1 MKNTRLSIILP
12 LVISASVIAGI
23 IIGMIAGRVS
33 IDNRLKNM
41 AREIS
46 LPGNKLDYALA
57 LIESNYIDPV
67 NTDSL
72 IEKLMP
78 DLMWN
83 LDPHS
88 VYIPASEM
96 TAVNEPLD
104 GEFDGIG
111 IVFNMATDTI
121 VVLNTIPQGPSQRA
135 GVQNGDR
142 IIMIGKDTVAG
153 RGIRSDSIM
162 KMLRGKRGTTV
173 DLSVKRN
180 GIADLVPI
188 TVTRDKIPVKS
199 VDAAYMLTDET
210 AFMRITTF
218 SQHTYDEMAAALERL
233 SGEGMKK
240 LIIDLRGNSGGY
252 LGQPILM
259 ANEFLPDGRLIV
271 YTEDRNGKQI
281 KEYSDGSGRYQD
293 IELAVLIDEHSASS
307 SEILAG
313 ALQDNDR
320 ATIIGRRS
328 YGKGLVQQQI
338 PFADG
343 SAMRL
348 TTARYYTPT
357 GRSIQKPYT
366 SADENYGEDIYN
378 RYVHNE
384 FFSADSIRFDD
395 SLKYV
400 TPGGKVVYGG
410 GGIMPDIFV
419 PLDTT
424 DITHYYIEVASRNI
438 LYRYTMEYA
447 DKHRNAIN
455 SVKTVDDLRR
465 LLDADDDMLED
476 FVEYAR
482 RNGVQPDREQIE
494 KSGKLITSLL
504 RAYIGRNTPLE
515 EAGFYSNSYV
525 VDPPV
530 LKALEIF
537 SRPATKPTPTV
548 QDTSTKQTGKD

>member
-173 DLSVKRN
+173 DISVKRN

-199 VDAAYMLTDET
+199 VDAAYMLTNET

-218 SQHTYDEMAAALERL
+218 SQHTYDEMSAALERL

-410 GGIMPDIFV
+410 GGIMPDVFV

-424 DITHYYIEVASRNI
+424 DITHYYIEVAGRNI

-537 SRPATKPTPTV
+537 SRPATKPTTTV